1 MKNPV
6 VTKFCRKVGRQL
18 RCSSATK
25 HTLLEGLAEEL
36 SDLPDGDTASLA
48 ALEARVGS
56 AGQIAAE
63 LQFSIPPEE
72 ESQAVQKKRRKTMLI
87 IGGVLA
93 LSLIVFLL
101 AILIFLNAPFYIV
114 ETIQEG

>member
-1 MKNPV
+1 MNNPV

-18 RCSSATK
+18 RCSPATRQ
-25 HTLLEGLAEEL
+25 TLLEGLAEEL
-36 SDLPDGDTASLA
+36 SDLPDGATASLA
-48 ALEARVGS
+48 VLEAKVGD
-56 AGQIAAE
+56 ARQVAAE
-63 LQFSIPPEE
+63 LQSSIPPEE
-72 ESQAVQKKRRKTMLI
+72 ESLAVQKKRRKTMLI